1 MKDRWLRFLFPPILA
16 YVLYELYTIASQFE
30 EPDKFSLPFFL
41 AEVLSA
47 YVYYEASRFFIRYF
61 RERMKSTPSAIR
73 LLVQFSVTLL
83 VSTLFAVPL
92 YALVKQLHIVY
103 QPQNDVLNIYHLTSQ
118 FMSTLVM
125 VLIIFSVNLG
135 VDYFTQ
141 LNQREV
147 AFEQLEKEKVR
158 SQFDLLKS
166 QVDPHFL
173 FNSLNTLHNLI
184 RTQSEFTEEFVLSLS
199 KTMRYSL
206 EEKTDEVMPINKELE
221 ALQHYIF
228 LQKRRFGSAF
238 DFSVSLTTEELEK
251 VYVLP
256 FTLQTLVENAIKHN
270 VVSEECPLLI
280 DLFME
285 DDYLVIENSRNLK
298 EVDEGEKLGTGL
310 ENLKQRY
317 SFFTDNR
324 VRVTETTN
332 NFKVRIPLL
341 YVEKT

>member
-1 MKDRWLRFLFPPILA
+1 MKDRWLRFVFPPVLA
-16 YVLYELYTIASQFE
+16 YILYELYTIASQFE
-30 EPDKFSLPFFL
+30 EPDEFSLPFFM

-47 YVYYEASRFFIRYF
+47 YAYYEASRFFIGYF
-61 RERMKSTPSAIR
+61 RERMKSTPFPVR
-73 LLVQFSVTLL
+73 LFVQFFVTLL

-92 YALVKQLHIVY
+92 YALVKQLYIVY
-103 QPQNDVLNIYHLTSQ
+103 QPQNEVLNIYHLTSQ

-135 VDYFTQ
+135 VDYFSQ

-147 AFEQLEKEKVR
+147 AFEQLEKEKII
-158 SQFDLLKS
+158 SQFNLLKS

-238 DFSVSLTTEELEK
+238 EFSVNLTAEQLEK

-270 VVSEECPLLI
+270 VVSEESPLLI
-280 DLFME
+280 NLSIE
-285 DDYLVIENSRNLK
+285 PDYLIVENSRNLK
-298 EVDEGEKLGTGL
+298 ELDEGEKLGTGL

-317 SFFTDNR
+317 SFFTDKK
-324 VRVTETTN
+324 VKVMETTN
-332 NFKVRIPLL
+332 SFKVRIPLL